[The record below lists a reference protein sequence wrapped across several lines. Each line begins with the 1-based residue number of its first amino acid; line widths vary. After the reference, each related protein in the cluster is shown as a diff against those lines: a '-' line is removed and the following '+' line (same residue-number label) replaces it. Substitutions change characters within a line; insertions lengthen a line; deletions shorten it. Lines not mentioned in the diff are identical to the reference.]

1 VGARFPRRAL
11 AFYPFLVATAV
22 PAARPPLWRN
32 VRFLRVLGQAVFVV
46 LLVIF
51 LREIFLN
58 LEFGVREQNLDLS
71 FDFLQQRAGFDIKE
85 GIDYSTSE
93 SYFKAFLVGVVN
105 TIRVAVVGIILATVL
120 GLIMGVARLSSNWLV
135 RRISQA
141 YVEVIR
147 NTPVLVQI
155 IFWWVAVILALPVI
169 QGGFSLGGV
178 AFLSNR
184 GTALPWFRL
193 EEGAGVWGLFLV
205 AGVVGWAVA
214 WRWRT
219 RVNER
224 TGRPARR
231 ALWAAATFLAVAVVG
246 FLLMGTPVAGEVPRT
261 GRFGYEGG
269 LQVSPEYT
277 ALLLGLVIY
286 TGAFIAEIIRGS
298 IQAVSKGQK
307 EAAEALGLTPRQ
319 QLRFVVL
326 PQALRI
332 AIPPLNS
339 QYLNLTKNS
348 SLALAIGY
356 PDIVSVSTTIIN
368 QAGRAT
374 QILLLIM
381 ASYLLMTLFISA
393 VMNALNRAVTVKGE
407 QR

>member
-1 VGARFPRRAL
+1 MAP
-11 AFYPFLVATAV
+11 ATAR
-22 PAARPPLWRN
+22 AALWRN

-46 LLVIF
+46 LLVF
-51 LREIFLN
+51 VGREIFLN

-85 GIDYSTSE
+85 GIEYSTSE
-93 SYFKAFLVGVVN
+93 SYLKAFLVGVVN
-105 TIRVAVVGIILATVL
+105 TMRVAVVGIVLATLL
-120 GLIMGVARLSSNWLV
+120 GLVMGVARLSSNWLV
-135 RRISQA
+135 RKVAQV

-169 QGGFSLGGV
+169 EGGFSLGGV

-193 EEGAGVWGLFLV
+193 EEGAGMWGLFLLAGV
-205 AGVVGWAVA
+205 AGWAIA
-214 WRWRT
+214 WRWRA
-219 RVNER
+219 RVSER
-224 TGRPARR
+224 TGRPGWQAV
-231 ALWAAATFLAVAVVG
+231 WAVGTFLAIASVG
-246 FLLMGTPVAGEVPRT
+246 FLLAGTPVSGDVPRT
-261 GRFGYEGG
+261 GQFGYEGG
-269 LQVSPEYT
+269 FQVSPEYT

-286 TGAFIAEIIRGS
+286 TGAFIAEIVRGS

-381 ASYLLMTLFISA
+381 VSYLLMTLTISA
-393 VMNALNRAVTVKGE
+393 LMNALNRAVTVKGG